1 MGKYTEMR
9 RFHGKM
15 KKADIDTEIKSLTA
29 WSDSQLMWP
38 MVRYHACN
46 VLCDSDTIWNSG
58 SYAPSSICIK
68 LTEGP
73 KYVTSVKLQA
83 EMSPLRALVHHEIHA
98 GLTVD
103 TMRSVECIKCSVSHG
118 EWIRVA
124 VNDNV
129 QYVKITTI
137 SSPSYVAWKRIR
149 VYGEA

>member
-1 MGKYTEMR
+1 MTYYRGKIR
-9 RFHGKM
+9 NG
-15 KKADIDTEIKSLTA
+15 DTDAEIMSLTA
-29 WSDSQLMWP
+29 WSDSRLMWP

-83 EMSPLRALVHHEIHA
+83 EMSPLRALVHHEIHV
-98 GLTVD
+98 GVTVD
-103 TMRSVECIKCSVSHG
+103 TMRSVGCIKCSVSHG

-129 QYVKITTI
+129 QYVKIMTI

-149 VYGEA
+149 VYGEP

>member
-1 MGKYTEMR
+1 MTYYRGKIR
-9 RFHGKM
+9 NG
-15 KKADIDTEIKSLTA
+15 DTDAEIMSLTA
-29 WSDSQLMWP
+29 WSDSRLMWP

-46 VLCDSDTIWNSG
+46 VLCDADTIWNSG

-83 EMSPLRALVHHEIHA
+83 EMSPLMAFVHHEIHV
-98 GLTVD
+98 GVTVD
-103 TMRSVECIKCSVSHG
+103 TMRSVGCIKCSVSHG

-149 VYGEA
+149 VYGKP